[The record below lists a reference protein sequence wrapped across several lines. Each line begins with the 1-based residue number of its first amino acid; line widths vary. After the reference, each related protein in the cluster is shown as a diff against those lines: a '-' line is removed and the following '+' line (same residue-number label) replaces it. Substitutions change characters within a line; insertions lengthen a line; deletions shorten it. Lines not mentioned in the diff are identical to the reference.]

1 MRFFAAFFTFI
12 TLLASAATAEAAGLE
27 KFLLRGYIYNAE
39 YNPLDSVEVKL
50 ELNDS
55 IPVKFKLLTG
65 NDETH
70 INTSSGELRLMVQ
83 SGLGNYCLTL
93 YKEGYEPLVRR
104 FTIGS
109 VSEDLKYLS
118 SLILEKE
125 RHVELGEVSVQA
137 TRVKMVMKGD
147 TIVFDAAAF
156 KLSEGSMLDALV
168 RQLPGAT
175 LSTDGVIEVNGRKI
189 NELLVNGKDFFKG
202 DPKVAL
208 QNLPAYT
215 VKNLQVYDKADK
227 DAYLTHSNARLD
239 RKEEEKTS

>member
-1 MRFFAAFFTFI
+1 M
-12 TLLASAATAEAAGLE
+12 
-27 KFLLRGYIYNAE
+27 
-39 YNPLDSVEVKL
+39 KL

-118 SLILEKE
+118 SLILE
-125 RHVELGEVSVQA
+125 RSA
-137 TRVKMVMKGD
+137 TW
-147 TIVFDAAAF
+147 
-156 KLSEGSMLDALV
+156 SS
-168 RQLPGAT
+168 
-175 LSTDGVIEVNGRKI
+175 
-189 NELLVNGKDFFKG
+189 
-202 DPKVAL
+202 
-208 QNLPAYT
+208 
-215 VKNLQVYDKADK
+215 
-227 DAYLTHSNARLD
+227 ARSAC
-239 RKEEEKTS
+239 RPPE